1 MGNFIQTFEPGTPS
15 MRVTWP
21 KNAVIKTEILKTS
34 DGRFLCR
41 VKVND
46 GEFFS
51 LPGTHPT
58 EQDAQATLD
67 AYVAENTS
75 VLPNL

>member
-1 MGNFIQTFEPGTPS
+1 MGNFLQGAKAGTPS

-21 KNAVIKTEILKTS
+21 KDAVIKSEVLKTG

-58 EQDAQATLD
+58 EQDAQTTLY
-67 AYVAENTS
+67 AYITENIS
-75 VLPNL
+75 